1 MTEKYLN
8 DTDVR
13 NGQELCSESVPECMG
28 VNASTEGIE
37 GMCADDTLKVA
48 RTERT
53 EASFRLK
60 KGFVRRGRV
69 GIEIVSLEK

>member
-1 MTEKYLN
+1 MTEKLLN

-13 NGQELCSESVPECMG
+13 NGQELCGESMPESMG

-37 GMCADDTLKVA
+37 GVCPDDTLKVA
-48 RTERT
+48 WTERPD
-53 EASFRLK
+53 SSRRLK

-69 GIEIVSLEK
+69 GSEVVSLEK